1 MRIWSIHPKYLDPQG
16 LVALWRETLL
26 AQKVLQGQT
35 KGYRNHPQLLRFAE
49 MEQPLEAIGDYLWEV
64 VKEAQARGYNFDASK
79 VANRSGQTRMLVTQ
93 GQIAFEWEHYLK
105 KTLQRSPHVHER
117 VQAIPEPDPHPL
129 FQVEPGGI
137 AEWERV

>member
-35 KGYRNHPQLLRFAE
+35 RGYRNHPQLLRFAQT
-49 MEQPLEAIGDYLWEV
+49 EQPLFAIGDYLWEV
-64 VKEAQARGYNFDASK
+64 VEEARERGYNFDASK
-79 VANRSGQTRMLVTQ
+79 VANRSGKTRMQVTQ
-93 GQIAFEWEHYLK
+93 GQMAFEWKHYLN
-105 KTLQRSPHVHER
+105 KTRQRSPAVYER
-117 VQAIPEPDPHPL
+117 VQHIELPEPHPL
-129 FQVEPGGI
+129 FQVVPGGI

>member
-49 MEQPLEAIGDYLWEV
+49 MEQPLAAIGDYLWEV
-64 VKEAQARGYNFDASK
+64 VTEAQARGYAFDAAK
-79 VANRSGQTRMLVTQ
+79 VANRSGETRMLVTE
-93 GQIAFEWEHYLK
+93 GQLAFEWEHYLK
-105 KTLQRSPHVHER
+105 KTLQRSPVVYER
-117 VQAIPEPDPHPL
+117 VKQIRMPEPHPL
-129 FQVEPGGI
+129 FQVMPGGI
-137 AEWERV
+137 AEWEKV